1 MPSVTYKP
9 FMLSVIKQ
17 NVTML
22 SAVAPFE
29 RNALP
34 QCSTIDIYGSTYY
47 KTPGFKLCSD
57 EQVVS

>member
-1 MPSVTYKP
+1 MSSDTYKP

-22 SAVAPFE
+22 SVVAPFE

-47 KTPGFKLCSD
+47 KTPGFK
-57 EQVVS
+57 